1 MHVIIVNGFYPLCWL
16 SYPAYQM
23 YLNTQVDRIG
33 FGLRWSHTD
42 ANSLFVNGRCHCL
55 RHLEKG
61 IHSNGHAH
69 GFRPQAQKLP
79 CESTSQ
85 KEAYLNG
92 DMVSFRSRI

>member
-1 MHVIIVNGFYPLCWL
+1 MNGLYPLCWL

-33 FGLRWSHTD
+33 FGFEVEPRRCKFP
-42 ANSLFVNGRCHCL
+42 FVNGRCHCL

>member
-1 MHVIIVNGFYPLCWL
+1 MLAKLSCISNVSLHPGGSHRIWL
-16 SYPAYQM
+16 EVEP
-23 YLNTQVDRIG
+23 RRCK
-33 FGLRWSHTD
+33 FP
-42 ANSLFVNGRCHCL
+42 FVNGRCHCL
-55 RHLEKG
+55 RQLEKG

-92 DMVSFRSRI
+92 DIVSFRSRI